1 MDRKQFLLLMLIPA
15 VVIVVFFGVKLFTA
29 SMGEEILLKT
39 APVDPRDIFR
49 GDYVRLSYEISM
61 IDLNNVSYDR
71 DFSTDDTIYAA
82 LSKKEKFWTVD
93 SVSHS
98 IPSLAENQVC
108 MRGGVSMTA
117 SRQIDNR
124 VGVEWGIE
132 SYFVPEGEGRK
143 IERERNAENTSVIV
157 SVDSTCSSVLKE
169 LLIDGEPVVFK

>member
-15 VVIVVFFGVKLFTA
+15 VVILAFIGVKLFTV

-39 APVDPRDIFR
+39 APVDPRDLFR
-49 GDYVRLSYEISM
+49 GDYVWLSYEISM

-71 DFSTDDTIYAA
+71 DFSIGDTIYAA

-98 IPSLAENQVC
+98 RSRLAENQVC
-108 MRGGVSMTA
+108 MRGSVTA
-117 SRQIDNR
+117 SHQIGNR

-132 SYFVPEGEGRK
+132 SYFVPEGEGRE
-143 IERERNAENTSVIV
+143 IERERNAGNTSVIV
-157 SVDSTCSSVLKE
+157 SVDSTCYSVLKE
-169 LLIDGEPVVFK
+169 LLIDDEPVVFK